1 MIGSFAQNVLPLLE
15 STVDNTV
22 QLEQPDDNDVTDA
35 WSDPWSGAWSDGWSD
50 AQSYTTETDDESD
63 GEWDMNET
71 GSDWNDHALPDPE
84 NIFEEK
90 PFEEKPT
97 EEKTHC
103 H

>member
-22 QLEQPDDNDVTDA
+22 QLEQPDDNDVA
-35 WSDPWSGAWSDGWSD
+35 VEWSD